1 MTMSCSIKM
10 PPNKDKEC
18 DKAEF
23 NKTSCGYVTMVDKV
37 YWCADVKK
45 NFTYYEKKHINPVKQ
60 CDDVCPTS
68 GSGWSRLTLTK
79 IVFNKKSGSGFS
91 VVKPKPKL
99 LQKLHCRTNKRIST
113 DILLRTNQFEKF
125 ACDLYLKLLSTTEI
139 LEFKSNL
146 SCSFL

>member
-45 NFTYYEKKHINPVKQ
+45 NFTYYEKKHIKPVKQ

-79 IVFNKKSGSGFS
+79 IVLNHSFHNWEM
-91 VVKPKPKL
+91 
-99 LQKLHCRTNKRIST
+99 
-113 DILLRTNQFEKF
+113 LRHN
-125 ACDLYLKLLSTTEI
+125 
-139 LEFKSNL
+139 
-146 SCSFL
+146 